1 MTTALFMPNSSEGWF
16 PNPEDAMH
24 DFVNDDSLVASLEK
38 QLRTIWSARFLIAGC
53 AIVAGLAGYF
63 GALWVPKMQET
74 SVVVRP
80 QSSPQ
85 FVEFTTILSGTSGE
99 WHRTENVATS
109 GYELFLRNIRNKV
122 SREAAL
128 SSQRALFPNTDF
140 GDRQA
145 VLELVNKVS
154 VAAGADKSARIAFR
168 YGSDSRG
175 ADFLNSYIGATVS
188 QTAAEM
194 VGDGV
199 ASLQALRV
207 EKQRDLER
215 LRGQRDIS
223 LKQGIARYDDALN
236 TATASGIERPIVA
249 NLGSTAAV
257 VVGNAQVPL
266 YYYGSVI
273 LKSEVKNLEG
283 RIGDDLA
290 IPEFPALQSSSKDI
304 ESRLAALAQVKITPV
319 MISEDALQSENPT
332 TPSPRLVAVVF
343 LLAGGLFGYV
353 WALIRARRRRIA
365 KA

>member
-1 MTTALFMPNSSEGWF
+1 MPNSSEGRF
-16 PNPEDAMH
+16 PNPEAAML
-24 DFVNDDSLVASLEK
+24 DFVNDDSLIASLEK
-38 QLRTIWSARFLIAGC
+38 QIRTIWSARFLIAAC
-53 AIVAGLAGYF
+53 AIVAGLVGYF
-63 GALWVPKMQET
+63 GTLWMPKINET

-85 FVEFTTILSGTSGE
+85 FVEFSTILSGTSGE
-99 WHRTENVATS
+99 WHRPENAATS
-109 GYELFLRNIRNKV
+109 AYELFLRNIRNKF
-122 SREAAL
+122 SREDML
-128 SSQRALFPNTDF
+128 SAQRALFPNTDF
-140 GDRQA
+140 NDRQA

-154 VAAGADKSARIAFR
+154 VIATADKVARITFR
-168 YGSDSRG
+168 YGSGSRG
-175 ADFLNSYIGATVS
+175 ADFLNSYVNEIVAT
-188 QTAAEM
+188 TAAEM
-194 VGDGV
+194 VGDGT

-266 YYYGSVI
+266 YYYGSII

-290 IPEFPALQSSSKDI
+290 IPEFPVLQSSSKDI
-304 ESRLAALAQVKITPV
+304 DSRLAALARVKLTPV
-319 MISEDALQSENPT
+319 MISEGALQSEVSV
-332 TPSPRLVAVVF
+332 TPSPRLVALGF

-353 WALIRARRRRIA
+353 WALIRVRRRLA

>member
-1 MTTALFMPNSSEGWF
+1 MPNSSEGRF
-16 PNPEDAMH
+16 LNPEAEMH
-24 DFVNDDSLVASLEK
+24 AFVNDDSLIASLEK
-38 QLRTIWSARFLIAGC
+38 QIRTIWSARLLIAAC
-53 AIVAGLAGYF
+53 AIVAALAGYF
-63 GALWVPKMQET
+63 AVLVLPKMHDT

-80 QSSPQ
+80 QSPSQ
-85 FVEFTTILSGTSGE
+85 FAEFATLLNGASGE

-140 GDRQA
+140 ADRRA
-145 VLELVNKVS
+145 VLDLVNKVS
-154 VAAGADKSARIAFR
+154 VATGPDKSAKITFR
-168 YGSDSRG
+168 YELASRG
-175 ADFLNSYIGATVS
+175 ADFLNGYVGAIAS
-188 QTAAEM
+188 ATAAEM

-199 ASLQALRV
+199 ASLEAVRV

-215 LRGQRDIS
+215 LRGQRDIT

-249 NLGSTAAV
+249 NLGSTAAIV
-257 VVGNAQVPL
+257 SGNAQVPL

-273 LKSEVKNLEG
+273 LKSEVKNLEA

-290 IPEFPALQSSSKDI
+290 IPDFPVLQSSSKDI

-319 MISEDALQSENPT
+319 IISEDAFQSDVSV
-332 TPSPRLVAVVF
+332 TPSPGLVALGF
-343 LLAGGLFGYV
+343 LLAGGLVGYV
-353 WALIRARRRRIA
+353 WALMRARRQITRA
-365 KA
+365 